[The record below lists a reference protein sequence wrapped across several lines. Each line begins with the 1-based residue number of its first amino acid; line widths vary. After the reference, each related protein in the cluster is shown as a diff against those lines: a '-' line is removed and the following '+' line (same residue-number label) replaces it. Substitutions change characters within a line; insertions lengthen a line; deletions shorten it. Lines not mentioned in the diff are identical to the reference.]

1 MSQKTKEEILFE
13 DIYFNI
19 KYGIY
24 LSVFFYAIAIINE
37 HNTLMRLPWSYTCDE
52 YLDKEDLE
60 INE

>member
-1 MSQKTKEEILFE
+1 MSKKTKEEILFE

-24 LSVFFYAIAIINE
+24 LSVFFYAIAIIRE
-37 HNTLMRLPWSYTCDE
+37 HNTLMRLPSYTCDE
-52 YLDKEDLE
+52 CLDKEDLE